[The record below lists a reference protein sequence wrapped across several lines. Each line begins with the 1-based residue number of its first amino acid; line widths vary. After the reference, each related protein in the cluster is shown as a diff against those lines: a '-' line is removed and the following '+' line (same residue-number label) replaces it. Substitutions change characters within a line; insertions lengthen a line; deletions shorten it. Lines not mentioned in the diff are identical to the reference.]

1 MLLIIL
7 NTILN
12 FYTNDVVIKRADST
26 IIPTI
31 GMEVLDEDTIIT
43 NDSSRAEILYAD
55 SSTLYIDENSSIA
68 TSGAEKRSVFIS
80 VGRVWAK
87 IKKLIK
93 GESFEV
99 KNPLSVSGVMGT
111 EFEVSYMDDESV
123 VRVVEGEVNTQDRQ
137 TGRQVVLQKERSAR
151 IRRNMEMEV
160 REFKLK
166 ELKKWYEWKKDH
178 LEFLLGKIE
187 EALKQGRIMQ
197 ASRLMAQGSILAR
210 RLNMTEEYKK
220 RIEQLKSEYERSEE
234 KQGLIEKKLDKINL
248 SSRQIFSTLNR
259 VEPRLTELSLK
270 INRLSLQLVELEG
283 YVRKDNT
290 FVAKQ
295 QLTIVNR
302 QIDEIENL
310 IKEIKPQTIYEWQ
323 RKLDDDYQF
332 LENAQKMPGIDART
346 RGRIQLTSKNVEDL
360 KERVRRG
367 KISLVKDINTFRKLK
382 LEIVKLKIGAVQ
394 R

>member
-1 MLLIIL
+1 
-7 NTILN
+7 LN

-151 IRRNMEMEV
+151 IRRT
-160 REFKLK
+160 
-166 ELKKWYEWKKDH
+166 
-178 LEFLLGKIE
+178 
-187 EALKQGRIMQ
+187 ALCRHQ
-197 ASRLMAQGSILAR
+197 
-210 RLNMTEEYKK
+210 
-220 RIEQLKSEYERSEE
+220 
-234 KQGLIEKKLDKINL
+234 D
-248 SSRQIFSTLNR
+248 
-259 VEPRLTELSLK
+259 
-270 INRLSLQLVELEG
+270 
-283 YVRKDNT
+283 
-290 FVAKQ
+290 
-295 QLTIVNR
+295 
-302 QIDEIENL
+302 
-310 IKEIKPQTIYEWQ
+310 
-323 RKLDDDYQF
+323 
-332 LENAQKMPGIDART
+332 
-346 RGRIQLTSKNVEDL
+346 
-360 KERVRRG
+360 
-367 KISLVKDINTFRKLK
+367 
-382 LEIVKLKIGAVQ
+382 
-394 R
+394 

>member
-1 MLLIIL
+1 
-7 NTILN
+7 
-12 FYTNDVVIKRADST
+12 
-26 IIPTI
+26 
-31 GMEVLDEDTIIT
+31 
-43 NDSSRAEILYAD
+43 
-55 SSTLYIDENSSIA
+55 
-68 TSGAEKRSVFIS
+68 
-80 VGRVWAK
+80 
-87 IKKLIK
+87 
-93 GESFEV
+93 
-99 KNPLSVSGVMGT
+99 
-111 EFEVSYMDDESV
+111 
-123 VRVVEGEVNTQDRQ
+123 
-137 TGRQVVLQKERSAR
+137 
-151 IRRNMEMEV
+151 
-160 REFKLK
+160 
-166 ELKKWYEWKKDH
+166 
-178 LEFLLGKIE
+178 
-187 EALKQGRIMQ
+187 MQ

>member
-7 NTILN
+7 GTILN
-12 FYTNDVVIKRADST
+12 FYTNNVVIKRADST

-31 GMEVLDEDTIIT
+31 GMEILDEDTIIA
-43 NDSSRAEILYAD
+43 NDSSQAEILYAD
-55 SSTLYIDENSSIA
+55 SSTLYIDENSRIA
-68 TSGAEKRSVFIS
+68 TSGIGKRSVFIS

-99 KNPLSVSGVMGT
+99 KSPLSVSGVMGT

-123 VRVVEGEVNTQDRQ
+123 VKVIEGQVNTQDRQ
-137 TGRQVVLQKERSAR
+137 TGRQVILQREKAAR

-178 LEFLLGKIE
+178 LEFLLRKIE
-187 EALKQGRIMQ
+187 EALKQGRTMQ
-197 ASRLMAQGSILAR
+197 ASRLMAQGNVLAR
-210 RLNMTEEYKK
+210 RLNMAEEYRK
-220 RIEQLKSEYERSEE
+220 RIEQLKSEYQRSEE
-234 KQGLIEKKLDKINL
+234 KHGLIEKKLDKIN
-248 SSRQIFSTLNR
+248 SSYQQTFSALNR
-259 VEPRLTELSLK
+259 IEPRLTELSLK
-270 INRLSLQLVELEG
+270 INRLSLQLIELEG

-295 QLTIVNR
+295 QLTVVNR
-302 QIDEIENL
+302 RIDETENL

-323 RKLDDDYQF
+323 KKLDDDYQF
-332 LENAQKMPGIDART
+332 LETAQKMPGIDART
-346 RGRIQLTSKNVEDL
+346 RGKIQLTSKNVGDL
-360 KERVRRG
+360 KERVRRC
-367 KISLVKDINTFRKLK
+367 KVSLVKDMNTFRKLK
-382 LEIVKLKIGAVQ
+382 LEIVKLKIDAVQ

>member
-1 MLLIIL
+1 MFLVIL
-7 NTILN
+7 GTILN
-12 FYTNDVVIKRADST
+12 FYTNDVMIKRADST

-31 GMEVLDEDTIIT
+31 GMQILDEDTIIA

-55 SSTLYIDENSSIA
+55 SSSLYIDQNSRIV
-68 TSGAEKRSVFIS
+68 TSGKEKRSVFIS
-80 VGRVWAK
+80 VGKVWAK

-111 EFEVSYMDDESV
+111 EFEVSYMNDESV
-123 VRVVEGEVNTQDRQ
+123 VRVVEGKVNTEDRQ
-137 TGRQVVLQKERSAR
+137 TGREVILQKEKAAR

-166 ELKKWYEWKKDH
+166 ELRKWYEWKKDH
-178 LEFLLGKIE
+178 LEFLLRKIE

-197 ASRLMAQGSILAR
+197 ASRLMAQGKVLAQ
-210 RLNMTEEYKK
+210 RLNMTEEYQT
-220 RIEQLKSEYERSEE
+220 RVEQLKREYERSEE
-234 KQGLIEKKLDKINL
+234 KQGLIEKKLDKVNL
-248 SSRQIFSTLNR
+248 SYRQIFSALNR
-259 VEPRLTELSLK
+259 VEPGLTELSLK
-270 INRLSLQLVELEG
+270 VNRLSLHLLELEG

-323 RKLDDDYQF
+323 KKIEDDYQF
-332 LENAQKMPGIDART
+332 LETAQKMPGIDART
-346 RGRIQLTSKNVEDL
+346 RGKIQLTSKNLVDL
-360 KERVRRG
+360 KERVRRC
-367 KISLVKDINTFRKLK
+367 KNSLVKDMNTFRKLK
-382 LEIVKLKIGAVQ
+382 LEIVKLKIGAIQ